1 MEGGLVLVKAIYENN
16 VLKPLEKLDLEEGDV
31 VEIEVKKSPV
41 DQLYGLIKIQNKEWL
56 DEIIESPDLELI

>member
-31 VEIEVKKSPV
+31 VSTSECVRPR
-41 DQLYGLIKIQNKEWL
+41 
-56 DEIIESPDLELI
+56 ESVR

>member
-1 MEGGLVLVKAIYENN
+1 MLVKAIYENN

-41 DQLYGLIKIQNKEWL
+41 DQLYGIIKIPKKEWVN
-56 DEIIESPDLELI
+56 ELIELSGQE